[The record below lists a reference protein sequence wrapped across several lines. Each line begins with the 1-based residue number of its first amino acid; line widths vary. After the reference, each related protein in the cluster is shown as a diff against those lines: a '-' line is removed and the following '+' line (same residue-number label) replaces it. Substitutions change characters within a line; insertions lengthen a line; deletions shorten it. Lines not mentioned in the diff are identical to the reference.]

1 MSLKNLGLGVH
12 TDDAACAN
20 RFNTGSREASACSHT
35 ALLAVSSDLVTIRAA
50 CTLLSEDSQDV
61 SKAAFCTRFFK
72 KPAPRYAV
80 DAPRTCFLTP
90 SCLCTSTMAY
100 CAWKSRLLDCGNG
113 VGAGAGGSDGAAAA
127 ADAGAG
133 VGDGA
138 AAGTAR
144 FVEDTLAE
152 KKRPAPTHREERAK
166 NYRKKRN
173 TAKNTANK
181 KRDAGAGARGTA
193 QPKTAKKQVFMHVH
207 VYARMH
213 RHPRAYTCIHTCH

>member
-1 MSLKNLGLGVH
+1 MLEGGG
-12 TDDAACAN
+12 A
-20 RFNTGSREASACSHT
+20 
-35 ALLAVSSDLVTIRAA
+35 
-50 CTLLSEDSQDV
+50 
-61 SKAAFCTRFFK
+61 
-72 KPAPRYAV
+72 
-80 DAPRTCFLTP
+80 
-90 SCLCTSTMAY
+90 
-100 CAWKSRLLDCGNG
+100 G

-144 FVEDTLAE
+144 FVEGTLAE

-193 QPKTAKKQVFMHVH
+193 QPKTAKLGTPRIRMTANS
-207 VYARMH
+207 ARYCVALTT
-213 RHPRAYTCIHTCH
+213 R